1 MRTNWLV
8 RIGST
13 LNMALVT
20 LLAFLCLFPFINILA
35 VSLSSGGAIV
45 SGKIFML
52 PVEFTVESYQKI
64 LNNAAM
70 IKSLGFSVYVTV
82 IYVILAML
90 ASVLLAYPLSRKSF
104 KGRTVFLLMITFT
117 MYFSGGLIPT
127 FLVVQKLGLI
137 NSSWSLVIPV
147 LINSFNIIIM
157 KSFFGTIPESLMEA
171 AVIEGAGEFTIL
183 FRIVL
188 PLSKAMLATISL
200 FYMVFRWNSYSD
212 ALFYINDNAMY
223 TLQLKLREFV
233 ALSQMNFDPTEQ
245 VDNAFV
251 PEGLKAA
258 SIIFATVPI
267 LLVYPFLQKY
277 FVKGV
282 TLGAIKG

>member
-1 MRTNWLV
+1 
-8 RIGST
+8 
-13 LNMALVT
+13 MALVT